1 MNALGFTYTLQGTMT
16 YRVRRAGVD
25 LGTVWRTRTA
35 WGWKRMDGTQGSPA
49 MVLSVTV
56 PLSTFSPKPARL

>member
-1 MNALGFTYTLQGTMT
+1 MNALGFIYSLQGTMT

-35 WGWKRMDGTQGSPA
+35 WGWKRMDGTQGTTRDGANRDSAASNLLP
-49 MVLSVTV
+49 
-56 PLSTFSPKPARL
+56 